1 MSAPTLPRPTAP
13 SASDIV
19 REAPSEAQVDARV
32 EGILARLRLD
42 EKLGQM
48 MMSERASTTA
58 DDVRTH
64 HIGAVLS
71 GSGSVPGANT
81 PADWVALNDALWAA
95 STDPRDGRAAIPLL
109 YAVDAVHGH
118 ANVRGATIFPHHI
131 GLGAARDPELI
142 ERLARLC
149 AREVLATGLDWN
161 FAPTLA
167 VVQNVQWGRTY
178 ESFSDDP
185 SLVAAYAEAFVRGM
199 QGSLDDDGVLACAK
213 HWIGDGAT
221 SEGIDQGDATLSPEA
236 LEQTHL
242 PPYLA
247 ALRAGVQTVMVSFNS
262 VNGIKCHAHQALLT
276 GLLKERLGFRGL
288 VVSDWDGV
296 DQVADDLDAA
306 IVRAVNAGVDMIMCA
321 ADWRRRLTGLAA
333 GVASG
338 AIPMTRIDDAVRRIL
353 RVKVRAGLLDRA
365 RPAER
370 PWAASETFGSAAHRA
385 VAREAVRRSLVLLQH
400 EGEVLPLRTTQ
411 RILVAGKHAD
421 DVSHQCGGFSAAWQ
435 GTHGND
441 AIVGGTSIWQGI
453 QAVAPAATLSVDG
466 SAADPT
472 QHDVA
477 VVVIGEMP
485 YAEGMGDIRP
495 GGRITPPL
503 PGGLFTVNLEPYGTT
518 LELASRHPEDLATIQ
533 AIRAKGIPVVVVL
546 LSGRPLL
553 VDRELAASQAF
564 IAGWLPGSE
573 GAGVADVL
581 FGAYPFTG
589 VLPVTWPAKAP
600 APDGHAPVRFPR
612 GYGLTVR

>member
-1 MSAPTLPRPTAP
+1 MSAPTLPGPTVPVATDP
-13 SASDIV
+13 P
-19 REAPSEAQVDARV
+19 REAPSEAQVETRV
-32 EGILARLRLD
+32 EGLLARLRLD

-48 MMSERASTTA
+48 MMGERASTTP
-58 DDVRTH
+58 DDVRAY

-81 PADWVALNDALWAA
+81 PADWVTLNDALWAA

-131 GLGAARDPELI
+131 GLGAAHDPELI
-142 ERLARLC
+142 ERLARVC

-185 SLVAAYAEAFVRGM
+185 ALVAAYAEAFVRGM

-221 SEGIDQGDATLSPEA
+221 SEGIDQGDSVLTPDA
-236 LEQTHL
+236 LERTHL

-262 VNGIKCHAHQALLT
+262 VNGIKCHAHQELLT

-296 DQVADDLDAA
+296 DQVADDLDEA
-306 IVRAVNAGVDMIMCA
+306 IARAVNAGVDMIMCA
-321 ADWRRRLTGLAA
+321 ADWRRRLSGLAA

-400 EGEVLPLRTTQ
+400 DGEVLPLRASQ

-495 GGRITPPL
+495 GGRITAPL

-518 LELASRHPEDLATIQ
+518 LELASRHPEDLATIE
-533 AIRAKGIPVVVVL
+533 AIRARGIPVVVVL

-589 VLPVTWPAKAP
+589 VLPVTWPAEAP
-600 APDGHAPVRFPR
+600 TPDGHAPLRFPR

>member
-13 SASDIV
+13 AAV
-19 REAPSEAQVDARV
+19 EERV
-32 EGILARLRLD
+32 EVILARLRLE

-48 MMSERASTTA
+48 MMSERASTTPE
-58 DDVRTH
+58 DVRAYH
-64 HIGAVLS
+64 LGAVLS

-95 STDPRDGRAAIPLL
+95 STDPTDDRAAIPLL

-142 ERLARLC
+142 ERLARIC

-185 SLVAAYAEAFVRGM
+185 ALVAAYAEAFVRGM
-199 QGSLDDDGVLACAK
+199 QGTLDDDGVLACAK

-221 SEGIDQGDATLSPEA
+221 TEGIDQGDAALSPEA
-236 LEQTHL
+236 LEHTHL
-242 PPYLA
+242 PPYRA
-247 ALRAGVQTVMVSFNS
+247 ALHAGVQTVMVSFNS
-262 VNGIKCHAHQALLT
+262 VNGTKCHAHGALLT
-276 GLLKERLGFRGL
+276 GVLKERLGFSGL

-296 DQVADDLDAA
+296 DQVAADLDQA
-306 IVRAVNAGVDMIMCA
+306 IVLAVNAGVDMLMCA

-338 AIPMTRIDDAVRRIL
+338 AIPMARIDDAVRRIL
-353 RVKVRAGLLDRA
+353 RVKVRAGLLDRV

-370 PWAASETFGSAAHRA
+370 PWAESETFGSAAHRA
-385 VAREAVRRSLVLLQH
+385 VAREAVRRSQVLLAH
-400 EGEVLPLRTTQ
+400 AGDVLPLRAGQ

-421 DVSHQCGGFSAAWQ
+421 DISHQCGGFSAAWQ

-453 QAVAPAATLSVDG
+453 RAVAPAATLSMDG

-518 LELASRHPEDLATIQ
+518 LELATRHPEDLATIE
-533 AIRAKGIPVVVVL
+533 AIRAKGIPVVTIL

-581 FGAYPFTG
+581 FGAHPFTG
-589 VLPVTWPAKAP
+589 VLPLDWPATAP
-600 APDGHAPVRFPR
+600 APDGRAPVRFPR
-612 GYGLTVR
+612 GHGLTPR

>member
-1 MSAPTLPRPTAP
+1 M
-13 SASDIV
+13 
-19 REAPSEAQVDARV
+19 
-32 EGILARLRLD
+32 
-42 EKLGQM
+42 
-48 MMSERASTTA
+48 
-58 DDVRTH
+58 
-64 HIGAVLS
+64 
-71 GSGSVPGANT
+71 
-81 PADWVALNDALWAA
+81 
-95 STDPRDGRAAIPLL
+95 
-109 YAVDAVHGH
+109 
-118 ANVRGATIFPHHI
+118 
-131 GLGAARDPELI
+131 
-142 ERLARLC
+142 
-149 AREVLATGLDWN
+149 LATGLDWN

-199 QGSLDDDGVLACAK
+199 QGALDDDGVLACAK

-221 SEGIDQGDATLSPEA
+221 SEGIDQGDAALSPEA

-262 VNGIKCHAHQALLT
+262 VNGIKCHAHRELLT

-296 DQVADDLDAA
+296 DQVADDLDEA
-306 IVRAVNAGVDMIMCA
+306 IARAVNAGVDMIMCA
-321 ADWRRRLTGLAA
+321 ADWRRRLSGLAA

-400 EGEVLPLRTTQ
+400 DGEVLPLRASQ

-518 LELASRHPEDLATIQ
+518 LELASRHPEDLATIE
-533 AIRAKGIPVVVVL
+533 AIRARGIPVVVVL

-573 GAGVADVL
+573 GAGLADVL

-589 VLPVTWPAKAP
+589 VLPVTWPAEAP
-600 APDGHAPVRFPR
+600 TPDGHAPVRFPR

>member
-1 MSAPTLPRPTAP
+1 MVSAPTLPRPAAP
-13 SASDIV
+13 AAI
-19 REAPSEAQVDARV
+19 EARV
-32 EGILARLRLD
+32 EALLGRLRLS

-48 MMSERASTTA
+48 LMGERASTTP
-58 DDVRTH
+58 DDVRAYH
-64 HIGAVLS
+64 LGAVLS

-95 STDPRDGRAAIPLL
+95 STDAHDGRTPIPLL

-131 GLGAARDPELI
+131 GLGAARDPELV
-142 ERLARLC
+142 ERLARVC

-185 SLVAAYAEAFVRGM
+185 ALVAAYAEAFVRGM

-221 SEGIDQGDATLSPEA
+221 SEGIDQGDARLSPEA
-236 LEQTHL
+236 LEHTHL

-262 VNGIKCHAHQALLT
+262 VNGIKCHEHHALLT
-276 GLLKERLGFRGL
+276 GLLKERLGFTGL

-296 DQVADDLDAA
+296 DQVSPDLDEA
-306 IVRAVNAGVDMIMCA
+306 IVRSVNAGVDMIMCA
-321 ADWRRRLTGLAA
+321 ADWRRRLAALEA

-338 AIPMTRIDDAVRRIL
+338 AIPMARIDDAVRRIL
-353 RVKVRAGLLDRA
+353 RVKVRAGLLDRV
-365 RPAER
+365 RPSER
-370 PWAASETFGSAAHRA
+370 PWADSDSFGSATHRA
-385 VAREAVRRSLVLLQH
+385 VAREAVRRSLVLLKH
-400 EGEVLPLRTTQ
+400 DGGVLPLRPGQ
-411 RILVAGKHAD
+411 RLLVAGKHAD
-421 DVSHQCGGFSAAWQ
+421 DISHQCGGFSAAWQ
-435 GTHGND
+435 GTHGNE
-441 AIVGGTSIWQGI
+441 AIPGGTSIWEGI
-453 QAVAPAATLSVDG
+453 RTLAPDATLSVDG
-466 SAADPT
+466 SAADPAV
-472 QHDVA
+472 HDVA

-518 LELASRHPEDLATIQ
+518 LELAARHPEDLATIE
-533 AIRAKGIPVVVVL
+533 AIRAKGIPVVTVL

-564 IAGWLPGSE
+564 VAAWLPGSE

-581 FGAYPFTG
+581 FGTHDFSG
-589 VLPVTWPAKAP
+589 VLPLAWPAAAP
-600 APDGHAPVRFPR
+600 APDGRAPARFPR
-612 GYGLTVR
+612 GHGLTLR

>member
-1 MSAPTLPRPTAP
+1 VSAPTLPRPTAP
-13 SASDIV
+13 AAV
-19 REAPSEAQVDARV
+19 EQRVDAL
-32 EGILARLRLD
+32 LARLRLE

-48 MMSERASTTA
+48 LMGERASTTP
-58 DDVRTH
+58 DDVRAY

-95 STDPRDGRAAIPLL
+95 STDTTDGRTPIPLL

-142 ERLARLC
+142 ERLARVC

-185 SLVAAYAEAFVRGM
+185 ALVAAYAEAFVRGM
-199 QGSLDDDGVLACAK
+199 QGTLDDDGVLACAK

-221 SEGIDQGDATLSPEA
+221 SEGIDQGDSVLSPET
-236 LEQTHL
+236 LERTHL

-262 VNGIKCHAHQALLT
+262 VNGLKCHAHHELLT
-276 GLLKERLGFRGL
+276 GLLKGRLGFTGL

-296 DQVADDLDAA
+296 DQVADDLDEA
-306 IVRAVNAGVDMIMCA
+306 IVLAVNAGVDMIMCA
-321 ADWRRRLTGLAA
+321 ADWKRRLAGLSA

-338 AIPMTRIDDAVRRIL
+338 QIPMARIDDAVRRIL
-353 RVKVRAGLLDRA
+353 RVKVRAGLLDRV

-370 PWAASETFGSAAHRA
+370 PWAESDTFGGATHRA
-385 VAREAVRRSLVLLQH
+385 VARDAVRKSLVLLKH
-400 EGEVLPLRTTQ
+400 EGGVLPLRPAQ

-441 AIVGGTSIWQGI
+441 AIVGGTSIWQAI
-453 QAVAPAATLSVDG
+453 RAVAPDATLSVDG
-466 SAADPT
+466 AAADAS

-503 PGGLFTVNLEPYGTT
+503 PGGLRTVNLEPYGTT
-518 LELASRHPEDLATIQ
+518 LELAVRHPEDLATIE
-533 AIRAKGIPVVVVL
+533 AIRAKGIPVVTVL

-553 VDRELAASQAF
+553 VDRELAASDAF
-564 IAGWLPGSE
+564 IAAWLPGSE
-573 GAGVADVL
+573 GAGVVDVL
-581 FGAYPFTG
+581 VGAHDATG
-589 VLPVTWPAKAP
+589 VLPLAWPATGP
-600 APDGHAPVRFPR
+600 APDGSAPARFPR
-612 GYGLTVR
+612 GYGLTFR